1 MKTIA
6 IVATGGTIAGT
17 GKKGK
22 TAAYHAGEIDI
33 DSIIETIPEIN
44 EVAHIK
50 EYQLMNIDSN
60 EMTHEKWLILKN
72 NIEEILSDD
81 TIDGAVVTHGTDTL
95 DETAYFLTLT
105 LNTPKPVVLTGA
117 RVVGTGRSDYP
128 NQINNVLA
136 FPGIFK
142 GALEARVPSITP
154 EMKVAVAKAIADTIS
169 DEDLNEENIMPK
181 IFNKDVTAAVANAI
195 KQFAK

>member
-117 RVVGTGRSDYP
+117 MRPATATSADGPFNLIIVEFLLYFLIP
-128 NQINNVLA
+128 FIQEEIL
-136 FPGIFK
+136 K
-142 GALEARVPSITP
+142 KLITLKL
-154 EMKVAVAKAIADTIS
+154 MLST
-169 DEDLNEENIMPK
+169 
-181 IFNKDVTAAVANAI
+181 KDH
-195 KQFAK
+195 

>member
-50 EYQLMNIDSN
+50 EYQL
-60 EMTHEKWLILKN
+60 
-72 NIEEILSDD
+72 
-81 TIDGAVVTHGTDTL
+81 
-95 DETAYFLTLT
+95 
-105 LNTPKPVVLTGA
+105 
-117 RVVGTGRSDYP
+117 
-128 NQINNVLA
+128 
-136 FPGIFK
+136 
-142 GALEARVPSITP
+142 
-154 EMKVAVAKAIADTIS
+154 
-169 DEDLNEENIMPK
+169 
-181 IFNKDVTAAVANAI
+181 
-195 KQFAK
+195 

>member
-72 NIEEILSDD
+72 NN
-81 TIDGAVVTHGTDTL
+81 VTNFSLIKLFTQTVMNFSQFTVTL
-95 DETAYFLTLT
+95 H
-105 LNTPKPVVLTGA
+105 
-117 RVVGTGRSDYP
+117 
-128 NQINNVLA
+128 
-136 FPGIFK
+136 
-142 GALEARVPSITP
+142 
-154 EMKVAVAKAIADTIS
+154 
-169 DEDLNEENIMPK
+169 
-181 IFNKDVTAAVANAI
+181 
-195 KQFAK
+195 

>member
-22 TAAYHAGEIDI
+22 TATYHAGEIDI

-95 DETAYFLTLT
+95 DETAYFFNFNIKYTKT
-105 LNTPKPVVLTGA
+105 CCFN
-117 RVVGTGRSDYP
+117 RS
-128 NQINNVLA
+128 NASSN
-136 FPGIFK
+136 
-142 GALEARVPSITP
+142 S
-154 EMKVAVAKAIADTIS
+154 
-169 DEDLNEENIMPK
+169 NECRWPI
-181 IFNKDVTAAVANAI
+181 
-195 KQFAK
+195 

>member
-72 NIEEILSDD
+72 NIEESDAKNPEENNKPD
-81 TIDGAVVTHGTDTL
+81 VPQKITVGDRFRHKITGNISEVVS
-95 DETAYFLTLT
+95 
-105 LNTPKPVVLTGA
+105 LTGA
-117 RVVGTGRSDYP
+117 FPWSRRVYGH
-128 NQINNVLA
+128 
-136 FPGIFK
+136 K
-142 GALEARVPSITP
+142 GQRR
-154 EMKVAVAKAIADTIS
+154 
-169 DEDLNEENIMPK
+169 
-181 IFNKDVTAAVANAI
+181 F
-195 KQFAK
+195 FRH